1 MVVISYVFLRKKI
14 YGSNFIF
21 VRSFGLLSNA
31 IEIVLLIQ
39 KILAIILT
47 ILLNYFHILIFSIL
61 INLRNFKTL

>member
-47 ILLNYFHILIFSIL
+47 ILLNFHILIFSIL